1 MQVRWRQSV
10 LSAALAA
17 VFFLTG
23 CADSP
28 ERSWQLADRGIYSGA
43 ISPDGQMAAIGSVLH
58 GGSLWNIPSFARLYN
73 WNLDTNIDGEPFSLF
88 SSVAFSG
95 DGQRVVTVQGRLLV
109 LWSTRSGQAI
119 FFYEAPDHIRS
130 AALDQQ
136 GLNLLLGLEDGTAAL
151 FDMVSGQIV
160 ARLRGHAGPVHA
172 VTLSNDARRAV
183 TGSDDGSALFW
194 HLPEGRAT
202 HRIIHDSQVRTIALS
217 QSGVYAFSVAQRGE
231 GRVWNTNTGQVVRRL
246 PMQRDSISV
255 ARFVNND
262 AMLLTGD
269 RLRKVLLWQL
279 TDSSVQRR
287 WRLEGEGLYTRTS
300 ASVVDVRWI
309 QGRVLALG
317 TDGKLAL
324 LQ

>member
-1 MQVRWRQSV
+1 MWRPFAFIGM
-10 LSAALAA
+10 LLAA
-17 VFFLTG
+17 WVLTG

-28 ERSWQLADRGIYSGA
+28 ERSWRLAERGLYAGA
-43 ISPDGQMAAIGSVLH
+43 ISPDGQFAAVGSVIH

-73 WNLDTNIDGEPFSLF
+73 WNLDTNIDGEPFSVF
-88 SSVAFSG
+88 SSIVFSG
-95 DGQRVVTVQGRLLV
+95 DGQRVVTIQGRLLV
-109 LWSTRSGQAI
+109 LWSVQSGQAI
-119 FFYEAPDHIRS
+119 FFYEAPDLIRS

-151 FDMVSGQIV
+151 FDMVSGQIL
-160 ARLRGHAGPVHA
+160 ARLRGHAAPIHGVA
-172 VTLSNDARRAV
+172 LSADARRAV
-183 TGSDDGSALFW
+183 TGSDDGTALFW

-202 HRIIHDSQVRTIALS
+202 HRIQHTSQVRTVALS

-231 GRVWNTNTGQVVRRL
+231 GQVWNTNTGQVVRRL
-246 PMQRDSISV
+246 PLQRDSVST

-287 WRLEGEGLYTRTS
+287 WRLESEGLYTRTS
-300 ASVVDVRWI
+300 ASILDVRWV
-309 QGRVLALG
+309 QGRVLALSS
-317 TDGKLAL
+317 DGRLAL